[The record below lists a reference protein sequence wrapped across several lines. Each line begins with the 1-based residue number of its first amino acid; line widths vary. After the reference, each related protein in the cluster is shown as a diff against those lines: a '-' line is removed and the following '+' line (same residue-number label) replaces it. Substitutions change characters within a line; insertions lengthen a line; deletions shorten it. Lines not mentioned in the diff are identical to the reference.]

1 MVQTCFIYL
10 ESLKEGTQADK
21 HFQCFANIHGL
32 VFQQSLKKHYICAI
46 YITSMQR
53 KHGRNCTR
61 SKIFRLK
68 PVTGDR
74 VISMLDSYMRKVFVS
89 RSNLASYLC

>member
-32 VFQQSLKKHYICAI
+32 VFQQSLKKTLHMCYIYHIHA
-46 YITSMQR
+46 TE
-53 KHGRNCTR
+53 TR
-61 SKIFRLK
+61 QKLYEK
-68 PVTGDR
+68 
-74 VISMLDSYMRKVFVS
+74 
-89 RSNLASYLC
+89 

>member
-46 YITSMQR
+46 YINGNPAEIVR
-53 KHGRNCTR
+53 EVK
-61 SKIFRLK
+61 
-68 PVTGDR
+68 
-74 VISMLDSYMRKVFVS
+74 
-89 RSNLASYLC
+89 YLG